1 MLNRAGYRLHIDG
14 KSDHAS
20 WWVGPVVWCRWWIE
34 WGPERTLVAHH
45 ISTRAAQMLI
55 SWSELF
61 ECDRLDTTGTSP
73 KPCLWYQMMI
83 PVYEVSAD
91 GQSYQMQHW
100 DRVERVLLP
109 HEWRLPEGGHFEHVG
124 ELSQCCAVDD
134 MLIEYETSR
143 SLRTPF
149 GVADLRQHWIRQC
162 VVAAKHYMIQC
173 WIMQHIF
180 YRNTSPCILKCR
192 DIHTG
197 VL

>member
-34 WGPERTLVAHH
+34 WGPGRTPVAHH

-83 PVYEVSAD
+83 PVYEVRAD
-91 GQSYQMQHW
+91 
-100 DRVERVLLP
+100 VEVNTDHKDIWYCLTPWHACHRARRNKVYCNT
-109 HEWRLPEGGHFEHVG
+109 HVIY
-124 ELSQCCAVDD
+124 
-134 MLIEYETSR
+134 LIYNTHISR
-143 SLRTPF
+143 WHRFPDIH
-149 GVADLRQHWIRQC
+149 DLRYHP
-162 VVAAKHYMIQC
+162 Y
-173 WIMQHIF
+173 F
-180 YRNTSPCILKCR
+180 
-192 DIHTG
+192 IHMYG
-197 VL
+197 MGENN